1 MASVFRDVVLKCS
14 EGPEWLARKNARD
27 AGSSSH
33 QKQLVTKARVV
44 WCALHLVTLHLLLTL
59 GNSKEKSSSS
69 VPFPS
74 ASEQTMFLCAIVI
87 NALTYFTASFA
98 NPGFVMP
105 PLGAFPNDKTTT
117 TMMMRQNFFAKTWA
131 SSSSSSSSSKGAA
144 ALGAHT
150 DGPKNSNAS
159 TIDTTTITT
168 NTHNSNSH
176 RECVHCQ
183 PPVFQ
188 PIRAKHCFACNRC
201 VRKFDHHCHW
211 ISNCVG
217 EKNHGKFL
225 LFLTTQ
231 FIVVSWGLLACLRTF
246 EYYSDSE
253 ENSGGVIPRRRRKPS
268 NFAELV
274 ANNGWSAFATFLFF
288 LFTVFVGALFF
299 THWYLVLSAR
309 TTYELLAA
317 RHKVWYLPRK
327 KTTPPPPPP
336 PPPLREFTRSP
347 FTAGTGCKGA
357 FFNVKRTLCIDS
369 ALPHDVGV
377 KWIVPDDAV
386 LAERDAEE
394 TCFDNAQY
402 SCC

>member
-1 MASVFRDVVLKCS
+1 MARAEERARRRVVVPPKAARHQSARRVVRVAFGHVAPLVNARELEGKIIVFCAVPVRVGADDVPLRDRHQRSDVFHGLVCKPRFRDAAAGRVS
-14 EGPEWLARKNARD
+14 E
-27 AGSSSH
+27 
-33 QKQLVTKARVV
+33 
-44 WCALHLVTLHLLLTL
+44 
-59 GNSKEKSSSS
+59 
-69 VPFPS
+69 
-74 ASEQTMFLCAIVI
+74 
-87 NALTYFTASFA
+87 
-98 NPGFVMP
+98 
-105 PLGAFPNDKTTT
+105 
-117 TMMMRQNFFAKTWA
+117 RQNDDDDDDEAKLFCQDVGFFF
-131 SSSSSSSSSKGAA
+131 SSSKGAA

-168 NTHNSNSH
+168 NTHNSNTH

>member
-14 EGPEWLARKNARD
+14 EGPEWLARNAHD
-27 AGSSSH
+27 AGSSSS
-33 QKQLVTKARVV
+33 QKLVTKARVV

-59 GNSKEKSSSS
+59 GNSKTSSEKSSS

-105 PLGAFPNDKTTT
+105 PLGAFPNDKTKM
-117 TMMMRQNFFAKTWA
+117 MMMRQNAKTWA
-131 SSSSSSSSSKGAA
+131 SSSSSSKGAS

-159 TIDTTTITT
+159 IIDTITT
-168 NTHNSNSH
+168 ATSTHNSNTH

-253 ENSGGVIPRRRRKPS
+253 ENSSVIPRRRRKPS

-288 LFTVFVGALFF
+288 LFTVFVGALLF

-327 KTTPPPPPP
+327 KTSLPPTLPPPPPP
-336 PPPLREFTRSP
+336 FREFTRSP

-357 FFNVKRTLCIDS
+357 FFNVKRTLCVDS